1 MILHQGSEASM
12 KDERLADNAPAI
24 AELRRE
30 YARTGLSEHDAD
42 RDPFHQFAR
51 WFGEA
56 LAAGVTEPNAFTL
69 ATATREGLPS
79 ARVVLLKGYDERGF
93 AFYTNYES
101 RKGAELAENPA
112 AAMVFYWS
120 ELERQIRISG
130 RATRL
135 SRGESDA
142 YFRSRP
148 TGSRLGAWASAQSRP
163 IPTRA
168 ILEER
173 LRQLEAEHPDG
184 NIPLPPFWGGFRVAP
199 TDFEFWQGRPNRL
212 HDRLRYRRAEDDSWT
227 IERLSP

>member
-1 MILHQGSEASM
+1 M
-12 KDERLADNAPAI
+12 KDERQPDGTLAI
-24 AELRRE
+24 AELRKE

-42 RDPFHQFAR
+42 PDPFRQFAR

-56 LAAGVTEPNAFTL
+56 VAAGVAEPNAFTL
-69 ATATREGLPS
+69 ATATREGIPS
-79 ARVVLLKGYDERGF
+79 ARVVLLKGFDKRGF

-101 RKGAELAENPA
+101 RKGAELADNPA

-120 ELERQIRISG
+120 GLERQIRIVG

-135 SRGESDA
+135 SREESDA

-163 IPTRA
+163 IADRA
-168 ILEER
+168 VLEER

-199 TDFEFWQGRPNRL
+199 ANFEFWQGRPNRL
-212 HDRLRYRRAEDDSWT
+212 HDRLQYRRAGDAPWR

>member
-1 MILHQGSEASM
+1 M
-12 KDERLADNAPAI
+12 KDEQRSDSAPAI

-30 YARTGLSEHDAD
+30 YAHTGLNEHDAD
-42 RDPFHQFAR
+42 PDPFRQFAR

-56 LAAGVTEPNAFTL
+56 LAAGATEPNAFTL

-79 ARVVLLKGYDERGF
+79 ARVVLLKGFDERGF

-101 RKGAELAENPA
+101 RKGVELAENPA

-120 ELERQIRISG
+120 GLERQIRIIG
-130 RATRL
+130 RVTRL
-135 SRGESDA
+135 SREESDA

-163 IPTRA
+163 IPGRA
-168 ILEER
+168 VLEER

-184 NIPLPPFWGGFRVAP
+184 DIPLPPFWGGFRVAP
-199 TDFEFWQGRPNRL
+199 AEFEFWQGRPNRL
-212 HDRLRYRRAEDDSWT
+212 HDRLRYRREENDSWS